1 MSEQKIESAQS
12 EQKQNQIKISAC
24 KNGVEMKKANPD
36 KYTSALELDYL
47 RERLHNL
54 QDILLKDFKKRIN
67 EEIEDV
73 VQELRQHE
81 LQLNEFRGFAK
92 SQNTNTWSNRIAVTA
107 DNQTGNGNVPTES
120 SEKICTASGDNKILS
135 GKHKKQP
142 RPLPDKVFI
151 VRESYLTALLEVDH
165 MRTIYHIFATILLM
179 LLIQSISYDYLAE
192 GRVYFGLGTF
202 KSSLVKIEYVFGIWL
217 LEHTIVFLLYYA
229 FKMWANVRVKL
240 ARQPALQSFWSHSCL
255 ITYISAQLVFGYVAS
270 ALCVKL
276 ELTFITSSI
285 LLLESTRLL
294 MKMHSFVRTNAA
306 RVLAGKL
313 KTDALSS
320 DVNDVRDQQ
329 SSAQAIRLPS
339 FSSYLYFLFA
349 PTLIYRDS
357 YPRTTHIRWKFA
369 LARFMEVVAIAFVYS
384 YLFERYIKAQYENI
398 GREELSLRTF
408 VIKLHSM
415 VMPNNIIFLCGFYL
429 ILHSW
434 LNFTAEL
441 LRFGD
446 RMFYKDWWTSHTY
459 DAYFRNWNVVVHDWL
474 YEYIYK
480 DSYNYLFKGSK
491 LPATLMVFYT
501 SALVHEHIIG
511 FALRLFFPVMFCFF
525 GGFAVVMVFLFRN
538 ASKRVGNFAVW
549 STLIIGNGLLFSL
562 YSIEYYARQN
572 CTRTYESW
580 TDYFVPTVWTC
591 YNK

>member
-1 MSEQKIESAQS
+1 MSEQKVESAQK
-12 EQKQNQIKISAC
+12 QQNQSRNQIGAHENAGKMQKVPTQNNNSI
-24 KNGVEMKKANPD
+24 
-36 KYTSALELDYL
+36 LELDYL
-47 RERLHNL
+47 RERLQHL
-54 QDILLKDFKKRIN
+54 QDSLLKDFKKCMN
-67 EEIEDV
+67 EEIENV

-92 SQNTNTWSNRIAVTA
+92 SQHTNTWSNRIAVTEDA
-107 DNQTGNGNVPTES
+107 QTANGNVPTEKS
-120 SEKICTASGDNKILS
+120 KEINAESKDNKLA
-135 GKHKKQP
+135 GKYKKQP
-142 RPLPDKVFI
+142 RPLPDKVFKI
-151 VRESYLTALLEVDH
+151 RESYLTALLEVDH
-165 MRTIYHIFATILLM
+165 MRTIYHIFVAILLM

-202 KSSLVKIEYVFGIWL
+202 KSSLEKIEYVFGIWL
-217 LEHTIVFLLYYA
+217 LEHTVVFLLYYA
-229 FKMWANVRVKL
+229 FKMWTNVRVKL

-255 ITYISAQLVFGYVAS
+255 ITYISSQLLFGYVAS
-270 ALCVKL
+270 ALCLKL
-276 ELTFITSSI
+276 DLTFITASI

-294 MKMHSFVRTNAA
+294 MKMHSFVRTNAG

-313 KTDALSS
+313 KTDALSG
-320 DVNDVRDQQ
+320 DVDDIYDVQQ
-329 SSAQAIRLPS
+329 SAQAIHLPS

-369 LARFMEVVAIAFVYS
+369 LARFMEVVGVAFFYS
-384 YLFERYIKAQYENI
+384 YIFERHIRVQFENI
-398 GREELSLRTF
+398 GNEELSLRTL

-434 LNFTAEL
+434 LNFTSEL

-446 RMFYKDWWTSHTY
+446 RMFYKDWWTSSTY
-459 DAYFRNWNVVVHDWL
+459 DEYFRNWNVVVHDWL

-480 DSYNYLFKGSK
+480 DSYNHLFKGAK
-491 LPATLMVFYT
+491 LPAMLMVFYT

-511 FALRLFFPVMFCFF
+511 FALKLFFPVMFCFF
-525 GGFAVVMVFLFRN
+525 GGFSVGLLFLFRN
-538 ASKRVGNFAVW
+538 ASKRVGNFVVW
-549 STLIIGNGLLFSL
+549 FTLIFGNGLLFSL

-572 CTRTYESW
+572 CPRTYESW

-591 YNK
+591 YNR